1 FGEVVLFVMIFP
13 NLNDRKDVKKMG
25 MIAMAISGLVVAL
38 TVAINISVLDVD
50 LTLRSQFPLIS
61 TIQTI
66 KVEEFLDRL

>member
-1 FGEVVLFVMIFP
+1 
-13 NLNDRKDVKKMG
+13 

-50 LTLRSQFPLIS
+50 LTLRSQFPLLS

-66 KVEEFLDRL
+66 KVEEFLDRLDVFLCWR